1 MLRVTAGVASAL
13 AAIGAT
19 EVVALA
25 VGLRSP
31 LDDAVRISVDRS
43 PALVVETTVRVFG
56 VADKPIARAS
66 TIAVVALASAG
77 AAAHGRRAAAL
88 APVLGSLAGLFA
100 ARRIPPADPL
110 PVQALALGA
119 GAAAGAVAALARPR
133 AAATLGAAGA
143 AGLLLSLRHRGRTQ
157 QERSDEAVAE
167 RLIADVRLPPVT
179 DGAERWPGVGP
190 LHTPL
195 DRVYVTDVNLR
206 PPRIDRAAW
215 RLTVDGTV
223 AAPRD
228 FSDAEL
234 LALGT
239 VELDAVLVCLHS
251 RPGWHRLAQQRFT
264 GVPLSRVLDACGGTL
279 DGSVDLQETAE
290 DGFTM
295 RRPISVPPDAMV
307 VLGMGARR
315 LTPEHGAPARLL
327 VPGHYGQYA
336 GVKWLR
342 RLTVL
347 DHEGAYYWSSR
358 GWPAEPLQV
367 QPMSRIDAVG
377 GTPVGVRADLRS
389 RRVVMDVPAGVVAVV
404 GTAWAPVRG
413 VDRVQVRVD
422 DGPWTDAEL
431 AAETSVRSW
440 RRWRCDL
447 HVQPGARGLQVRCAE
462 RDGTW
467 QDARHRTPHPLDAT
481 GLHQVRVASSLRVKA
496 ETGG

>member
-19 EVVALA
+19 EVVAVA

-56 VADKPIARAS
+56 VADKPVARAS

-88 APVLGSLAGLFA
+88 APVLGSVAGLLA
-100 ARRIPPADPL
+100 VRRIPPAAPL
-110 PVQALALGA
+110 PLQAVALGA
-119 GAAAGAVAALARPR
+119 GAAAGVAAALARPR
-133 AAATLGAAGA
+133 GAATLGAAGA
-143 AGLLLSLRHRGRTQ
+143 AGLMLSLRSRRRTQ
-157 QERSDEAVAE
+157 QQSRGEAVAE
-167 RLIADVRLPPVT
+167 ELIADAPLPPAT
-179 DGAERWPGVGP
+179 DGAERWAAVGT

-223 AAPRD
+223 ATPRD

-239 VELDAVLVCLHS
+239 VDLDAVLVCIHN

-264 GVPLSRVLDACGGTL
+264 GVPLSRVLDASGGTL

-295 RRPISVPPDAMV
+295 RRPIGVPDDAMI
-307 VLGMGARR
+307 VLGMGGRR

-327 VPGHYGQYA
+327 VPGLYGQYA

-347 DHEGAYYWSSR
+347 DHAGAYYWASR
-358 GWPAEPLQV
+358 GWPAAPRQV
-367 QPMSRIDAVG
+367 QPMSRIDAVD
-377 GTPVGVRADLRS
+377 GTPVPVRADLRS
-389 RRVVMDVPAGVVAVV
+389 RRVVMVVPVGVVAVV

-413 VDRVQVRVD
+413 VDRVQLRAD
-422 DGPWTDAEL
+422 DGPWNEAEL

-447 HVQPGARGLQVRCAE
+447 HVPPGARRLQVRCGDRE
-462 RDGTW
+462 GTW
-467 QDARHRTPHPLDAT
+467 QDARRTSPHPLDAT
-481 GLHQVRVASSLRVKA
+481 GLHQVRIAASP
-496 ETGG
+496 